1 MILLLLLLM
10 FIAVCVYGA
19 GRDNIDRRTLPTF
32 SLQRFMGRW
41 YEIARFDHTFERG
54 MSRVTAD
61 YVLSPDGAVEVVNS
75 GMRGSRRFTL
85 RGRAKMTRH
94 RTIAGVVFLDIL
106 FRLQYSGDGPRRP
119 MGFGGQPL
127 AALSVDTRAHAVV
140 ARSRVGAYSV
150 AGRRPRLRDA
160 ESHICRTV
168 AAIAGR
174 TDRYGCD
181 AGRPWCGTTCR
192 AAVLSRP
199 DPRVRTLWS

>member
-1 MILLLLLLM
+1 M

-61 YVLSPDGAVEVVNS
+61 YVLAPDGAVEVVNS

-94 RTIAGVVFLDIL
+94 TG
-106 FRLQYSGDGPRRP
+106 
-119 MGFGGQPL
+119 
-127 AALSVDTRAHAVV
+127 
-140 ARSRVGAYSV
+140 
-150 AGRRPRLRDA
+150 RLRVSFFWIFYSDYNILEMAPDGRWALVGSRSPRYLWILARTPSLPEA
-160 ESHICRTV
+160 ELEHIV
-168 AAIAGR
+168 SLADGR
-174 TDRYGCD
+174 GYETQNLIY
-181 AGRPWCGTTCR
+181 
-192 AAVLSRP
+192 VEQ
-199 DPRVRTLWS
+199 

>member
-61 YVLSPDGAVEVVNS
+61 YVLSPG
-75 GMRGSRRFTL
+75 RGGEQRNA
-85 RGRAKMTRH
+85 GQPPIHVARARQDDAPH
-94 RTIAGVVFLDIL
+94 GTIACVVFLDLL

-127 AALSVDTRAHAVV
+127 AALSVDTRAHAVA

-192 AAVLSRP
+192 AAALSRP